1 MARPVT
7 GSSFVNSYQT
17 KKTHPRVV
25 VPSGPSAAAVAPER
39 GRKGSALKLGDL
51 VLQLTFA
58 SSCGRRHVDSLEDS
72 LSF

>member
-7 GSSFVNSYQT
+7 GSSFGNSYQT

-25 VPSGPSAAAVAPER
+25 VQSGPSTAAPER

-58 SSCGRRHVDSLEDS
+58 SSCGRRHVDSFEDS